1 MYEISKEYLRKLLKE
16 SGFKPNTMKHDAMVG
31 IIELLDMNACEGLI
45 ASIKEDYKAMRE
57 IIQNSEWLKT
67 NIVSLKNEIREL
79 QRESDRASAELLDA
93 RVRRDDALRQLH
105 EVQQEILIK
114 GCLPE
119 EESRLRAYKAA
130 LEMGMKAAGNPTCG
144 ALLEQVI
151 RSASNVAANWPC
163 VGKPEDQSTQSE
175 TGRAKCKRY

>member
-1 MYEISKEYLRKLLKE
+1 MYEISKDYLRKLLKE
-16 SGFKPNTMKHDAMVG
+16 SGFKPNTMKYDAMVG

-45 ASIKEDYKAMRE
+45 ASIKEDYKAMQE
-57 IIQNSEWLKT
+57 IIQNGEWLKA
-67 NIVSLKNEIREL
+67 NIVSLKNEIRGL
-79 QRESDRASAELLDA
+79 HRESDRASAELLDA
-93 RVRRDDALRQLH
+93 RVRRDEALRELSEMQH
-105 EVQQEILIK
+105 EVLIK

-144 ALLEQVI
+144 TLLEQVI

-163 VGKPEDQSTQSE
+163 VGKSENQSTQSE

>member
-1 MYEISKEYLRKLLKE
+1 MYEISKDYLRTLLKE

-45 ASIKEDYKAMRE
+45 ASIKEDYEAAKNAVQKAENLKYVIDALGRE
-57 IIQNSEWLKT
+57 VQTL
-67 NIVSLKNEIREL
+67 RE
-79 QRESDRASAELLDA
+79 QRDRTITELLD
-93 RVRRDDALRQLH
+93 VKNKRDAVLRELSEMQH
-105 EVQQEILIK
+105 EVLIK

-144 ALLEQVI
+144 TLLEQVI

-163 VGKPEDQSTQSE
+163 VGKPEEKSTQSE
-175 TGRAKCKRY
+175 TGRAKCKRS